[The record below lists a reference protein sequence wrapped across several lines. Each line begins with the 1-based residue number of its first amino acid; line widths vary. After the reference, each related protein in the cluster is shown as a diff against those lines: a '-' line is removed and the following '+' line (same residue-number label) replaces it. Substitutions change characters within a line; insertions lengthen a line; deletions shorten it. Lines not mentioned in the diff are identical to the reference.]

1 VRELGSAAG
10 LEEKK
15 TTETG
20 RGRDPGRRTDE
31 RPEET
36 SRENPRAG
44 EVRSARLA
52 RTELAS
58 SAARCARVLPVA
70 PAFRSE
76 GVHGATPPGESPAAA
91 RHASSPSSTTSSAC
105 KACMRSEALMVFS
118 PLACCESAHCKSF
131 SVVCLAP
138 PLNAR
143 FCRFKLEVY
152 RAETELAAAR
162 NRWYSSRSISSRPVD
177 SALRFLGP
185 IATALEA
192 CVLSFRVSRGGSP
205 RTPRS
210 AVPLVQVPR

>member
-1 VRELGSAAG
+1 M
-10 LEEKK
+10 K
-15 TTETG
+15 THFLCG
-20 RGRDPGRRTDE
+20 RG
-31 RPEET
+31 ET
-36 SRENPRAG
+36 REIG
-44 EVRSARLA
+44 